1 MKALDAIIFALIDG
15 CGISGPISGFDGEK
29 VIFAL
34 MVGMQRLAAAAKL
47 GFQDLAAELDGEKNL
62 VDEVA
67 GMQVVGQ
74 KLVGTEETILVDQ
87 VAGTQVVGKMHVGLE
102 EKILVGEVAGIQ
114 VVRKELVG
122 LGEKIPGRWDLI
134 VKFYLAAG
142 PTVGESD

>member
-1 MKALDAIIFALIDG
+1 MT
-15 CGISGPISGFDGEK
+15 
-29 VIFAL
+29 
-34 MVGMQRLAAAAKL
+34 AK
-47 GFQDLAAELDGEKNL
+47 KNL

-102 EKILVGEVAGIQ
+102 EKILVGEVAGMQ

>member
-1 MKALDAIIFALIDG
+1 M
-15 CGISGPISGFDGEK
+15 
-29 VIFAL
+29 
-34 MVGMQRLAAAAKL
+34 
-47 GFQDLAAELDGEKNL
+47 
-62 VDEVA
+62 
-67 GMQVVGQ
+67 
-74 KLVGTEETILVDQ
+74 
-87 VAGTQVVGKMHVGLE
+87 GKMHVGLE